1 MARKNESVHLVGD
14 PALCSLYARA
24 LMEFDVQSSTEPEGA
39 ALRGLKRIA
48 GRLAW

>member
-1 MARKNESVHLVGD
+1 MAQKQEPFHLIGD
-14 PALCSLYARA
+14 PDLCSLYAKA
-24 LMEFDVQSSTEPEGA
+24 LLQFNVSSSVEPTGA